1 MYTTSIVLVVAGLLF
16 TVINVFLLL
25 KNYKFCLVNHKNK
38 KILIPN
44 IITLVAA
51 FSMTILGIMYYFIIF
66 NQL

>member
-1 MYTTSIVLVVAGLLF
+1 MYTTSIILVAAGILF

>member
-1 MYTTSIVLVVAGLLF
+1 MYTTSIILVVAGLLF